1 MELVT
6 GLAASDVIAMAA
18 TPYVFMRGLFALIST
33 YTIITIRRS
42 EAACF

>member
-6 GLAASDVIAMAA
+6 GLAASDVIDMAA
-18 TPYVFMRGLFALIST
+18 TPYVFMRGLFDLIST
-33 YTIITIRRS
+33 YIIITIRRS